1 MGVDLVEAA
10 GEGGEALFVFEG
22 PTDPLAG
29 LLGLAVLDVGPVEEV
44 VAGSVEA
51 LDPVLEAGEQA
62 GPAVG
67 LAQLVEVQ
75 SDGIGGYPG
84 DTQFDVGADE
94 VFGGGE
100 SPWV

>member
-1 MGVDLVEAA
+1 
-10 GEGGEALFVFEG
+10 
-22 PTDPLAG
+22 
-29 LLGLAVLDVGPVEEV
+29 
-44 VAGSVEA
+44 
-51 LDPVLEAGEQA
+51 
-62 GPAVG
+62 